1 MNPYPGLRPFRP
13 EEANVFAGREV
24 FHHTAT
30 TRIRVSPLTLLV
42 ARSGVGKSSFLTCR
56 LMPFLGEESTVRY
69 RNEWGQRAA
78 HELIRS
84 DLEALIG
91 SAPRGD
97 EAPVLV
103 LDQFEDVFK
112 LSQDRAAIWDMFA
125 ELVNVSDPAAH
136 CVVSMREEWLG
147 AWSESTDFLPDSFNS
162 VLRLA
167 PLNARE
173 LVEAIRRPAVVE
185 GTVSVEDDFASA
197 LLLDL
202 KRPSAFG
209 HGETY
214 VEPGTLQLV
223 CRRMWDAASV
233 SSERRLDLELYE
245 KLGRADTIVRDFVWN
260 ELGSDANNERFDSAD
275 RILWAGMTR
284 HLVVA
289 QGVKAIASPLSMA
302 KRLRLEDLGFA
313 GPAVVHKRCSA
324 AARKYL
330 TTLPDSRENAP
341 SDLVAWIASVLDAA
355 ASVGFLKRQGSVTTM
370 PAKVDD
376 ETLVELS
383 HDMLG
388 DVFRQFS
395 VELETW
401 VRGRWAKMA
410 VALFGLVFVTP
421 YFLLIW
427 FSEGFLAA
435 ILLLAAFALGLFVYL
450 VVILLVFMIGEFFF
464 RLIGYPIVRRLA
476 KGVVP
481 RPRPAVTRSRLRR
494 YLSGVAGRFGFA
506 ASVGDRTR

>member
-1 MNPYPGLRPFRP
+1 M
-13 EEANVFAGREV
+13 
-24 FHHTAT
+24 
-30 TRIRVSPLTLLV
+30 SPLTLLV

-56 LMPFLGEESTVRY
+56 LLPFLGEESTVRY
-69 RNEWGQRAA
+69 RNEWGQQPA

-84 DLEALIG
+84 DIEALIDSG
-91 SAPRGD
+91 QPRD

-112 LSQDRAAIWDMFA
+112 LSQDRAAIWDTFA
-125 ELVNVSDPAAH
+125 ELVNLSDPTAH
-136 CVVSMREEWLG
+136 CLVSMREEWLG
-147 AWSESTDFLPDSFNS
+147 AWSESTDFLPDAFNS

-173 LVEAIRRPAVVE
+173 LVEAIRRPATVE

-197 LLLDL
+197 LLSDL

-233 SSERRLDLELYE
+233 SDKKRLDLELYE
-245 KLGRADTIVRDFVWN
+245 ELGRADTIVRDFVWN
-260 ELGSDANNERFDSAD
+260 ELGSDTNNEHFDSAD

-289 QGVKAIASPLSMA
+289 QGIKAIASPLSMA
-302 KRLRLEDLGFA
+302 KRLKLDDLGFA
-313 GPAVVHKRCSA
+313 GSAVVHKRCSTE
-324 AARKYL
+324 ARKYL
-330 TTLPDSRENAP
+330 TTLPDSREHP
-341 SDLVAWIASVLDAA
+341 PRDLVTWIASVLDAGV
-355 ASVGFLKRQGSVTTM
+355 SLGFLKRQGSGTTT
-370 PAKVDD
+370 PARIDE

-401 VRGRWAKMA
+401 VRGRWAKL
-410 VALFGLVFVTP
+410 VAAIFALGFVIP
-421 YFLLIW
+421 SFLYTWRDL
-427 FSEGFLAA
+427 GFLAA
-435 ILLLAAFALGLFVYL
+435 ILMLVVLALGLVVYL
-450 VVILLVFMIGEFFF
+450 IVIVLMLMIGGFLFK
-464 RLIGYPIVRRLA
+464 LIGYPIVRRLA

-481 RPRPAVTRSRLRR
+481 RPRPAVAKSRLRR
-494 YLSGVAGRFGFA
+494 LVSDFLSRVGFA
-506 ASVGDRTR
+506 PAVGDHTR

>member
-30 TRIRVSPLTLLV
+30 TRIRVNPLTLLV

-56 LMPFLGEESTVRY
+56 LMPLLGEESTVHY
-69 RNEWGQRAA
+69 RNEWGRRPA

-84 DLEALIG
+84 DIRRIIDV
-91 SAPRGD
+91 APRD

-125 ELVNVSDPAAH
+125 ELANVSYPTAH

-147 AWSESTDFLPDSFNS
+147 AWSESTDFLPDSFHS

-167 PLNARE
+167 PLNTRE
-173 LVEAIRRPAVVE
+173 LLEAVRRPAAVE
-185 GTVSVEDDFASA
+185 GTISVEDDFALA
-197 LLLDL
+197 LLSDL
-202 KRPSAFG
+202 KRPTAFG
-209 HGETY
+209 QGEAN

-223 CRRMWDAASV
+223 CRRMWDAAVASGK
-233 SSERRLDLELYE
+233 ERLDLDLYE
-245 KLGRADTIVRDFVWN
+245 QLGRADTIVRDFVWN
-260 ELGSDANNERFDSAD
+260 ELGSDAHNVHFDSAD

-289 QGVKAIASPLSMA
+289 QGIKAIASPLSMA
-302 KRLRLEDLGFA
+302 KRLRLDDLGFA
-313 GPAVVHKRCSA
+313 GPAVLQKRCSS

-330 TTLPDSRENAP
+330 TTLPDSREHP
-341 SDLVAWIASVLDAA
+341 PRELVTWIASVLDAGT
-355 ASVGFLKRQGSVTTM
+355 SVGFLKRQGSGTTA
-370 PAKVDD
+370 PATVDE

-401 VRGRWAKMA
+401 VRGRWAKLA
-410 VALFGLVFVTP
+410 GTFFGAAIVTP
-421 YFLLIW
+421 YFVFAWLK
-427 FSEGFLAA
+427 SGFLTA
-435 ILLLAAFALGLFVYL
+435 ILMMAFFAIG
-450 VVILLVFMIGEFFF
+450 LLVYAVIIVLALMVGEFLF

-481 RPRPAVTRSRLRR
+481 RPRPIAAKSRLRR
-494 YLSGVAGRFGFA
+494 FLSSFASRLGFA
-506 ASVGDRTR
+506 PAVGDVSR